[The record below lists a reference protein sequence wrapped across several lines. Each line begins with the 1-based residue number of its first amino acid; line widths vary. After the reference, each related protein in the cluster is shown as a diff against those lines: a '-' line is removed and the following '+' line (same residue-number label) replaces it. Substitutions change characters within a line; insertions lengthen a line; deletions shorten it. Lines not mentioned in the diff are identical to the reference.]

1 MNVWMQDLQ
10 TPSTTPFVGQ
20 RGLAVTVYLDC
31 NATTPLDPVVRETML
46 RFLEEEF
53 GNAGSRT
60 HEFGTRAKQSVEEAR
75 RSVASL
81 AKADAQD
88 VVFTSGATESNN
100 LAIRGL
106 AEHGHRVGKKH
117 LVATAIEH
125 KAVLEPLEQLERQG
139 FEVTIVP
146 VNASGAVSV
155 GAIEEAIRSD
165 TLLVSVMHANNETGV
180 VQPVHEIADRL
191 DPDGPYFF
199 VDGAQTFG
207 KLDDPLQH
215 PRVDLISLSAHKI
228 YGQKGVGAL
237 ISRRRGRARP
247 PLQPLM
253 HGGGQE
259 RGLRPGTLPVHV
271 IVGLGEAAERAAQYK
286 TERAVR
292 CDEIRRGIV
301 KALEPLGVQFNGD
314 QSLVM
319 PHVLNCSVPGVDSE
333 AAMLACKG
341 NIAISNGSACTSV
354 SYTSSHVLEAMG
366 LSEDRIEGAMR
377 LSWCY
382 LTPDAD
388 WDELIRRPLARLAV

>member
-1 MNVWMQDLQ
+1 M
-10 TPSTTPFVGQ
+10 
-20 RGLAVTVYLDC
+20 TVYLDC
-31 NATTPLDPVVRETML
+31 NATTPLDPAVRDALMQYL
-46 RFLEEEF
+46 DEEY

-60 HEFGTRAKQSVEEAR
+60 HEFGAKAKQSVERAR
-75 RSVASL
+75 RCVSNL
-81 AKADAQD
+81 ARADPQD

-106 AEHGHRVGKKH
+106 AEYGQRIGKKH
-117 LVATAIEH
+117 LVTTAIEH
-125 KAVLEPLEQLERQG
+125 KAVLEPFEQLERQG

-146 VNASGAVSV
+146 VDASGAVAAAAV
-155 GAIEEAIRSD
+155 EDAIRRD

-180 VQPVHEIADRL
+180 VQPVQEIAEKL
-191 DPDGPYFF
+191 EPEGPYLH
-199 VDGAQTFG
+199 VDAAQTFG
-207 KLDDPLQH
+207 KLDEPLQH
-215 PRVDLISLSAHKI
+215 QRVDLISLSAHKI
-228 YGQKGVGAL
+228 YGPKGVGAL
-237 ISRRRGRARP
+237 IARRRGRTRP

-259 RGLRPGTLPVHV
+259 RGLRPGTLPVHL
-271 IVGLGEAAERAAQYK
+271 IVALGEAAERAARDK
-286 TERAVR
+286 KERAAR
-292 CDEIRRGIV
+292 CQEIRRGIID
-301 KALEPLGVQFNGD
+301 ALAPLGAQFNGD

-354 SYTSSHVLEAMG
+354 SYTPSHVLEAMG

-377 LSWCY
+377 LSWCH

-388 WDELIRRPLARLAV
+388 WQALIRQPLQQLAI